1 MASEQPPFRIMSN
14 LRTPRLRVLEV
25 CGVKA
30 GRASGKR
37 AKPRESRS
45 SREAGSRGRRQLE
58 SSALDLPPAPSRRQ
72 RAADNPEHA
81 RHETFELAG
90 PYRAFDRPLLRR
102 WIGQLLR
109 PFRGWPSGPRKTPPK
124 PGAADGMGRQLP
136 PVSKSVQSNLP
147 LYVTTILT
155 VCSNT
160 ALVECPSL

>member
-58 SSALDLPPAPSRRQ
+58 SSALDLPPAPSR
-72 RAADNPEHA
+72 
-81 RHETFELAG
+81 
-90 PYRAFDRPLLRR
+90 LR
-102 WIGQLLR
+102 GY
-109 PFRGWPSGPRKTPPK
+109 PSGPLCPLDPGADLRAAVERITIRCTTLDIQLAEGDGRRLFGSDPGHSLDAASAPSTPRDHSGRRKTIRCRATDA
-124 PGAADGMGRQLP
+124 G
-136 PVSKSVQSNLP
+136 
-147 LYVTTILT
+147 
-155 VCSNT
+155 
-160 ALVECPSL
+160 